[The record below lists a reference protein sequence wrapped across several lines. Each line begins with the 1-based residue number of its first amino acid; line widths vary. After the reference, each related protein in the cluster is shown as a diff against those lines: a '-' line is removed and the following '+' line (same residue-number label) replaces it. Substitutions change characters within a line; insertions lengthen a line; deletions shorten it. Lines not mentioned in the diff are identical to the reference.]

1 MSRVEKGGTRF
12 KPQIRPRAGI
22 RSSQPGPSAPA
33 SSLESAQPGSL
44 SQSVGPQAQP
54 QAQAEAEAEAEA
66 QAEAQAQA
74 QPQSQSQ
81 SKEPHSMGGARG
93 ASRYPFAA
101 EEEDEEED
109 RLPTTASSSKSQLL
123 PIIAS
128 KSGRNVNVSASAT
141 NRAPKAIPAPTAPS
155 PSPSP
160 PPQARPAL
168 ASAQSREPQSNGGTG
183 ALPPQPP
190 AAEAAAIGES
200 RDGRHGQTDG
210 QAGAALDKS
219 GGAKSKGDDMSS
231 KDRGAVAS
239 SAGDRSSA
247 TPAPSAAAASARLR
261 GMSATPMPES
271 LSRRES
277 MAPPEIASARKAREA
292 SVLSEAG
299 IRGATPARVQ
309 APTSPVVARGDG
321 AATLER
327 GALSGIDQGEAPA
340 KRPRGRPKKAG
351 AAAAAAAAAVSVPQH
366 QEQETSADGSRKSR
380 SRAEIVSPLRPE
392 STSQAHLDGDAE
404 EQAQEDSDDSAE
416 EYFPSTTA
424 RRGRGGGRTRGGA
437 GTRQSTKDAS
447 VSAHSVPESGKSKR
461 RAKLKLP
468 DDAPKRPANAY
479 MRFSA
484 QQRALHWADQNGASF
499 GEVAQKIAE
508 RWAEVSAAE
517 KGERAQMAKQELEAW
532 RMNMVQ
538 WKRDNP
544 EWAEKL
550 DARKRKMGTVTDGET
565 ADEGATTDASA
576 GATERKATKT
586 PRKRSVRKPTHGE
599 GSDSE
604 AAGSTKR
611 RRGGGGG
618 KRKNVGISDD
628 ESAYAAELAAVG
640 GNERL
645 LEVSQGTRM
654 ADLSQPEV
662 RMGRAGARTFELR
675 RTYRK
680 MVKDRKK
687 ELPERRM
694 LAARKDKGSLRAEEV
709 EEEERRKRSSKSL
722 STARKEVQQA
732 QNEDEVQEEEV
743 FDLDSDGEPI
753 APSSPAGSA
762 SPAPSGFSNNS
773 SAHALKNN
781 KNSVQVR
788 MSNGRLVLDESTL
801 QVDRAAEYE
810 GEDRIVIEENEKDKF
825 INSASFSD
833 RRGHQRW
840 DKEQTLAFYAA
851 VSQWGTDFEM
861 IARMFPSRT
870 RKEIKQKWTS
880 EERRNAHM
888 IDAAFAR
895 RLPVDLQSYGEI
907 AGVDLSGP
915 PPVIKARTPPPI
927 DFNAVNLKSKK
938 KEGDEE
944 EVVGEDEEARSER
957 ELGPNGEEIVE
968 EGEDPIDAKF
978 ALSQERSKR
987 NTSATPSVGAAT
999 QSGAESSAAG
1009 SDVEAVTEGEDDEDL
1024 PESTALLKRKRA
1036 TSNASEGSASASVPT
1051 ISRPR
1056 AGSTTSATSAQT
1068 RRRAGSSS
1076 APAAST
1082 SGAATA
1088 AGAKQ
1093 RKTEAEKKRAE
1104 RDSRQ
1109 EREKRHRRN
1118 VPDVGEEEV
1127 VGVIEPQTRRQV
1139 PRRG

>member
-22 RSSQPGPSAPA
+22 RSTQPGPSAPA
-33 SSLESAQPGSL
+33 SSLESAQAGSL
-44 SQSVGPQAQP
+44 SESVGPQAQP
-54 QAQAEAEAEAEA
+54 QAQA

-81 SKEPHSMGGARG
+81 SKEPHSIGGAPG
-93 ASRYPFAA
+93 ASRYLFAA
-101 EEEDEEED
+101 EEGDEEED
-109 RLPTTASSSKSQLL
+109 RLPTTASSSKSQLP

-128 KSGRNVNVSASAT
+128 KSGQNVSASAT
-141 NRAPKAIPAPTAPS
+141 KRASKAILTPTAPS

-160 PPQARPAL
+160 PPQARSAL
-168 ASAQSREPQSNGGTG
+168 ASAQSGQSQSNGGTG

-200 RDGRHGQTDG
+200 RDGRHGQRDEEV
-210 QAGAALDKS
+210 GAALDKS
-219 GGAKSKGDDMSS
+219 GGAKSNGDDLSS
-231 KDRGAVAS
+231 KDRGAVGSSAGDAASRPSLSATSPPSTSGASSPSITRAPMPPPPAPASRTSSNNQNNVAHTQSFVRAPRTIGLMPIKPLVSRAS
-239 SAGDRSSA
+239 SASLRAPSLSPAPGLRADRSSA
-247 TPAPSAAAASARLR
+247 TPAPSAAASARLR

-271 LSRRES
+271 LSRRENV
-277 MAPPEIASARKAREA
+277 APPEISSARKAREA

-299 IRGATPARVQ
+299 MRGATPARVQ

-321 AATLER
+321 AATVER
-327 GALSGIDQGEAPA
+327 GALSDIEPAQSATSTKARAPWEVASVETSAGEQIEVGSAPWDALVRGEAATGVPQNEQAAPPKRPRGRPKKSTAAVDAAANGDSDRQAEIGSEVPQRRPRGRPKKLNSAAAASVDTEVGSNAGPASQGEAPA
-340 KRPRGRPKKAG
+340 KRPRGRPRKAG
-351 AAAAAAAAAVSVPQH
+351 AATAAVSAPQH

-380 SRAEIVSPLRPE
+380 SRAEIVSPLRGE

-404 EQAQEDSDDSAE
+404 EQAEEASDDSAE
-416 EYFPSTTA
+416 EYFPSVTA
-424 RRGRGGGRTRGGA
+424 RRGRGRGGGRTSGGA
-437 GTRQSTKDAS
+437 DTRQSTEDAS
-447 VSAHSVPESGKSKR
+447 ASAHPVPESGKSKR

-517 KGERAQMAKQELEAW
+517 KGERAQRAKQELEAW
-532 RMNMVQ
+532 RINMAQ

-550 DARKRKMGTVTDGET
+550 DARKRKKGTLTDGET

-604 AAGSTKR
+604 AGSTKR
-611 RRGGGGG
+611 RRGGG
-618 KRKNVGISDD
+618 KRKDVGISDD

-654 ADLSQPEV
+654 AELSQPEV

-680 MVKDRKK
+680 MIKDKKK

-694 LAARKDKGSLRAEEV
+694 LAARKDKGSLRAEEL

-722 STARKEVQQA
+722 PAARKEVQQA
-732 QNEDEVQEEEV
+732 QNEDEVEEEEV
-743 FDLDSDGEPI
+743 FDVDSDGEPI

-762 SPAPSGFSNNS
+762 SPTPSGFSNNS

-840 DKEQTLAFYAA
+840 DKEQTLAFYA
-851 VSQWGTDFEM
+851 VSISFSTRRDCPLCCFL
-861 IARMFPSRT
+861 IACCSLVILYRLY
-870 RKEIKQKWTS
+870 
-880 EERRNAHM
+880 RN
-888 IDAAFAR
+888 
-895 RLPVDLQSYGEI
+895 G
-907 AGVDLSGP
+907 
-915 PPVIKARTPPPI
+915 ART
-927 DFNAVNLKSKK
+927 L
-938 KEGDEE
+938 
-944 EVVGEDEEARSER
+944 R
-957 ELGPNGEEIVE
+957 
-968 EGEDPIDAKF
+968 
-978 ALSQERSKR
+978 
-987 NTSATPSVGAAT
+987 
-999 QSGAESSAAG
+999 
-1009 SDVEAVTEGEDDEDL
+1009 
-1024 PESTALLKRKRA
+1024 
-1036 TSNASEGSASASVPT
+1036 
-1051 ISRPR
+1051 
-1056 AGSTTSATSAQT
+1056 
-1068 RRRAGSSS
+1068 
-1076 APAAST
+1076 
-1082 SGAATA
+1082 
-1088 AGAKQ
+1088 
-1093 RKTEAEKKRAE
+1093 
-1104 RDSRQ
+1104 
-1109 EREKRHRRN
+1109 
-1118 VPDVGEEEV
+1118 
-1127 VGVIEPQTRRQV
+1127 
-1139 PRRG
+1139 